1 MAHMQHVDDF
11 VSSAT
16 NALKTT
22 RQQAVENFQ
31 ESLRDDE
38 ADWLRRIQR
47 QLRVMKLDE
56 CTEENQL
63 ALNCLQSMPI
73 SEYVISTE
81 TKASTAMV
89 KNPEQ
94 IPRPLQ
100 GFWRNAQVAHADN
113 QASHDLAPTQISSTR
128 KPVDSWASP
137 CPLERPGL
145 QTVVGTLSI
154 HHLPVGFLHVKEMKK
169 RTTYDNNAS
178 ARNDWSYAIDFSLF
192 PPSWIANR
200 IIHLSLELHS
210 GYNRPPSINLALKQ
224 AYYNGNA
231 SLIRCVRRGDIPGLQ
246 NLFGEG
252 EARPTDIVAPWGD
265 SLLHVYNP

>member
-1 MAHMQHVDDF
+1 MQLVDDF
-11 VSSAT
+11 VASAT

-22 RQQAVENFQ
+22 RQQAVETFQ
-31 ESLRDDE
+31 ESLQVDE

-81 TKASTAMV
+81 TKASTA
-89 KNPEQ
+89 NPEQ
-94 IPRPLQ
+94 FPRPLQ
-100 GFWRNAQVAHADN
+100 EFWRDAQVDN
-113 QASHDLAPTQISSTR
+113 QASHNLVPTQFSPAG
-128 KPVDSWASP
+128 KAVDSWASP
-137 CPLERPGL
+137 WPLERPGL
-145 QTVVGTLSI
+145 QTIVGTLFI
-154 HHLPVGFLHVKEMKK
+154 HNFPVGFLHVKEMKK
-169 RTTYDNNAS
+169 RTAYDNSAS

-200 IIHLSLELHS
+200 IIHLSLDLHS
-210 GYNRPPSINLALKQ
+210 GYNRAPSINLALKQ
-224 AYYNGNA
+224 ACYNGNP
-231 SLIRCVRRGDIPGLQ
+231 SLIRCLRRGDIPGLQ
-246 NLFGEG
+246 KLFEEG

-265 SLLHVYNP
+265 SLLHVYDL